1 MTRALIS
8 LPSWHHAEFAF
19 YVLLAVVVVY
29 FPPQHYKNFGAFL
42 ERHFG
47 DAVGFY
53 ILHLGLGLV
62 ILGAVWSNLNGLQG
76 TGNSLILAGMVAL
89 KLKTVAGGN
98 SNGNGTPKV

>member
-1 MTRALIS
+1 MTHVAAA
-8 LPSWHHAEFAF
+8 HHLEFAL
-19 YVLLAVVVVY
+19 YVVLLLFLVY
-29 FPPQHYKNFGAFL
+29 FPPKHYAGFGTFL

-53 ILHLGLGLV
+53 ILHLGIGLV
-62 ILGAVWSNLNGLQG
+62 IIGAVWSNLTGLQG

-98 SNGNGTPKV
+98 GNGDGTPKS